1 MSKPIPAAGF
11 PRWMFNQNPPDQST
25 DLYGYAPE
33 PRRPHRI
40 SKIRLQAM
48 GRGHRYQMDNN
59 SNWWCRNCGRHI
71 GARPGNYCTA
81 TVIKHWRN
89 ASDPQEETTN
99 D

>member
-1 MSKPIPAAGF
+1 
-11 PRWMFNQNPPDQST
+11 
-25 DLYGYAPE
+25 
-33 PRRPHRI
+33 
-40 SKIRLQAM
+40 M
-48 GRGHRYQMDNN
+48 GRGHRYRMDNN

-71 GARPGNYCTA
+71 DARPGNYCPA